1 VKAQRMVCST
11 VVSENIQS
19 GKTVVKVIGFD
30 MQFLYKAMKKKNEL
44 LSLRIPLWGI
54 KEYIPKAYSFG
65 MDVKGLVQA
74 WWTSKMTILLNKKYV
89 HLHKG
94 VKKYISHP
102 HHYIQ
107 DS

>member
-1 VKAQRMVCST
+1 
-11 VVSENIQS
+11 
-19 GKTVVKVIGFD
+19 
-30 MQFLYKAMKKKNEL
+30 MKKINKL
-44 LSLRIPLWGI
+44 LSLRIILWRI
-54 KEYIPKAYSFG
+54 KEHIPRADSLG

-74 WWTSKMTILLNKKYV
+74 LWTLEMTISPNKKDV